1 MYHTLYSMAI
11 AFILI
16 NCKIGNEL
24 EVIPNLKEY
33 CSEVNGTYGI
43 YDFICKLNYDD
54 IDAFENSL
62 KKIRKI
68 RFVTHTNTIHTIPEQ
83 V

>member
-1 MYHTLYSMAI
+1 MAT

-16 NCKIGNEL
+16 NCEMGNEL
-24 EVIPNLKEY
+24 EVIPSLKEY

-43 YDFICKLNYDD
+43 YDFICKLNYDNMN
-54 IDAFENSL
+54 AFEDSL

-68 RFVTHTNTIHTIPEQ
+68 RFVTHTNTIHTITEQ
-83 V
+83 S

>member
-1 MYHTLYSMAI
+1 MAI

-16 NCKIGNEL
+16 NCEMGNEL
-24 EVIPNLKEY
+24 KIIPNLKEY
-33 CSEVNGTYGI
+33 CTEVNGTYGI
-43 YDFICKLNYDD
+43 YDFICKLNYDSMNT
-54 IDAFENSL
+54 FEDVL

-68 RFVTHTNTIHTIPEQ
+68 QFVTHTITIHTIPEQ

>member
-1 MYHTLYSMAI
+1 MAT

-16 NCKIGNEL
+16 NCEMGNEL
-24 EVIPNLKEY
+24 EVIPSLKKY

-43 YDFICKLNYDD
+43 YDLICKLKYDNMN
-54 IDAFENSL
+54 AFEDSL

-83 V
+83 S

>member
-1 MYHTLYSMAI
+1 MST

-16 NCKIGNEL
+16 NCEMGNEL
-24 EVIPNLKEY
+24 QVIPSLKEY

-43 YDFICKLNYDD
+43 YDFICKFNYDNM
-54 IDAFENSL
+54 DAFEELL

-68 RFVTHTNTIHTIPEQ
+68 RFITHTITIHTIPEQ
-83 V
+83 A

>member
-1 MYHTLYSMAI
+1 MVT

-16 NCKIGNEL
+16 NCKMGNEL
-24 EVIPNLKEY
+24 EIISNLKEY
-33 CSEVNGTYGI
+33 SSEVNGTYGI

-54 IDAFENSL
+54 VDVFENSL

-68 RFVTHTNTIHTIPEQ
+68 QFVTHTITIHTIPEQ
-83 V
+83 A